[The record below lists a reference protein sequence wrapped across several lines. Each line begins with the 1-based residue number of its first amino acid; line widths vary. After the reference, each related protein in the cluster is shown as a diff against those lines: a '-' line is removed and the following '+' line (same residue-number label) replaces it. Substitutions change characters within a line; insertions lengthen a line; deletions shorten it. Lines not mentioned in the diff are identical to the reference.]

1 MIRLLPLLLVTSCVP
16 DIGPPEGYSRRFE
29 CTYHGFTVLKGWI
42 TVHENLEDQSDK
54 LDLDSPLE
62 CRSEEYDAVKCVIS
76 ESP

>member
-1 MIRLLPLLLVTSCVP
+1 MIRILALLLIGSCVP

-42 TVHENLEDQSDK
+42 TVHEDLEEHADR
-54 LDLDSPLE
+54 LDLHSDLE
-62 CRSEEYDAVKCVIS
+62 CRSQDYDAVRCFIS